1 MSEWSNSPIKKTAA
15 YLECASRALRVLR
28 PNEAMDASAQI
39 CAQLPEALKASQELA
54 HPLLPLG
61 EHVRNSFTPIALSEN
76 AQSKNP
82 AETLKIERQ
91 LIKWYL
97 DRNQIFLAVALARE
111 WLVSWV
117 MVQRGMGNNLLEKSE
132 REKIERALGQK
143 SQQMIGK
150 SPVNNN
156 DTALPNLDPNTID
169 AIVQCYNQLGDLR
182 NDLMHAGKRKS
193 PRAAEK
199 VEEQAKELIK
209 ELEKLLHESEHN

>member
-1 MSEWSNSPIKKTAA
+1 MSEWGNSPVKKTAA
-15 YLECASRALRVLR
+15 YLERASRALRVLR

-54 HPLLPLG
+54 RPLLPLG
-61 EHVRNSFTPIALSEN
+61 EHVRNSFTPIARSEN
-76 AQSKNP
+76 EQSENP

-117 MVQRGMGNNLLEKSE
+117 MVQMGMGNNLLEKSE

-143 SQQMIGK
+143 SHQMIGK

-156 DTALPNLDPNTID
+156 DTALPDLEKLHNLNT
-169 AIVQCYNQLGDLR
+169 IVQCYNQLGDLR

-193 PRAAEK
+193 PRAAER
-199 VEEQAKELIK
+199 VEEQAKELVK
-209 ELEKLLHESEHN
+209 KLEKF

>member
-1 MSEWSNSPIKKTAA
+1 
-15 YLECASRALRVLR
+15 
-28 PNEAMDASAQI
+28 
-39 CAQLPEALKASQELA
+39 
-54 HPLLPLG
+54 
-61 EHVRNSFTPIALSEN
+61 
-76 AQSKNP
+76 
-82 AETLKIERQ
+82 
-91 LIKWYL
+91 
-97 DRNQIFLAVALARE
+97 
-111 WLVSWV
+111 
-117 MVQRGMGNNLLEKSE
+117 
-132 REKIERALGQK
+132 
-143 SQQMIGK
+143 MIGK